1 MIKPT
6 NDADEDV
13 CGDILSVHLH
23 LVLTKVNKDEC
34 TKGDGHCPYIGM
46 NVEKEMDVVHT
57 LDKRLSYVE
66 SIKID
71 VVCSNSKQ
79 ALRRAICCGVLS
91 KDLKTS
97 QNIKTKNR
105 I

>member
-1 MIKPT
+1 MIKPS
-6 NDADEDV
+6 NDADEGV
-13 CGDILSVHLH
+13 SGDILSVHFY

-34 TKGDGHCPYIGM
+34 RKGDGHCPYIGM

-71 VVCSNSKQ
+71 WVCSNSKQ
-79 ALRRAICCGVLS
+79 ALRRAICCDVFS
-91 KDLKTS
+91 KD
-97 QNIKTKNR
+97 
-105 I
+105 

>member
-13 CGDILSVHLH
+13 SGDMWRVHLY

-71 VVCSNSKQ
+71 WVCSNNQQ
-79 ALRRAICCGVLS
+79 ALRRAICCDVPS
-91 KDLKTS
+91 IDLETS
-97 QNIKTKNR
+97 QKIKTKNR

>member
-1 MIKPT
+1 MFLEIF
-6 NDADEDV
+6 
-13 CGDILSVHLH
+13 GVHLY

-34 TKGDGHCPYIGM
+34 RKGDGHCPYIGM

-71 VVCSNSKQ
+71 WVCSKNKQ
-79 ALRRAICCGVLS
+79 ALRRAFCFGIFS
-91 KDLKTS
+91 KD
-97 QNIKTKNR
+97 
-105 I
+105 